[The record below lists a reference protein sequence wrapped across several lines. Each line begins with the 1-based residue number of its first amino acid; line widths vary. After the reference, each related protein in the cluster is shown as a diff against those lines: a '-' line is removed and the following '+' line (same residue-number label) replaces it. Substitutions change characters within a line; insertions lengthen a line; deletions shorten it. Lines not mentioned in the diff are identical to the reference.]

1 MVLNCLQFLKLG
13 FIVFQD
19 KLLFTLYRISSLC
32 SILQNIEYTRQQGGE
47 LVKSTGQDWLP
58 IRRADETRRHGEQHS
73 QPGPLELRHP
83 TPASRLCAVHRC
95 QKESGANQPSPQR
108 ANSRRASSE
117 RILLRACAKGHSR
130 VCALFWLIS

>member
-1 MVLNCLQFLKLG
+1 M
-13 FIVFQD
+13 
-19 KLLFTLYRISSLC
+19 
-32 SILQNIEYTRQQGGE
+32 IE
-47 LVKSTGQDWLP
+47 STGQDWLP

-108 ANSRRASSE
+108 ANSRRASGE
-117 RILLRACAKGHSR
+117 RILLRACAKGHPR
-130 VCALFWLIS
+130 VGQLSAPLARRVHSPRAFRTPQAQERQQRVQVQSLQHQGGSAKSK